1 MKRLGAWA
9 LAAIA
14 LAMTEPCS
22 TAAAQD
28 WKALTRADLASAAG
42 LIRDNHPA
50 MVPAI
55 GDKDFVARF
64 DASLAKATARLD
76 KVEDADGMAAV
87 LRGFRSRSR
96 RRPHRMGEVR
106 RRPAEGLAGL
116 RRHAP
121 GPGPAGDHHRPRA
134 PPAGAKLV
142 DCDGVPA
149 PALLRQRT
157 ADRVPD
163 PDIDAQLTI
172 NSIWV
177 VLDDGNPFISRP
189 RTCRFQAEGH
199 MLEHT
204 LAYRPATP
212 ADLQRIRDE
221 RKFFGHA
228 GFGVR
233 QVGQAW
239 WIAMESLND
248 SAPAVLD
255 AAKARQAQLR
265 TAPLVVIDLRGNG
278 GGNSLYGDR
287 LAEILLGE
295 APLKQVRS
303 GGSGRACAP
312 VWRASPDNRKTL
324 DLYAAK
330 FADDADAWRM
340 EAARMDAALAAGQPL
355 TGPVDGCE
363 VVERRAPPPA
373 HPLFAG
379 KLVVVTDVACFSSC
393 PLVVK
398 RLRSLGAIQVGTAT
412 NAPTRYME
420 VRAID
425 LPSGLGRFTTMQKAA
440 VSSPPMI
447 GPYSPDI
454 AFTGDISDTKALEAW
469 IPSAV
474 R

>member
-55 GDKDFVARF
+55 GDKAFVARF

-87 LRGFRSRSR
+87 LRGF
-96 RRPHRMGEVR
+96 
-106 RRPAEGLAGL
+106 AAGL
-116 RRHAP
+116 GDDHIAWAKSGGGQLKAWPGFVVTRQGQDLLVTIT
-121 GPGPAGDHHRPRA
+121 GPGA

-157 ADRVPD
+157 ADRVSD

-189 RTCRFQAEGH
+189 RTCRFQAESH

-233 QVGQAW
+233 QVGEAW

-248 SAPAVLD
+248 STPAVLD